1 MPGSVPELPNL
12 WFWHRRGWWQQRL
25 IGYKGMMASM
35 RYKWYKFMHLS
46 SGEGETSQN
55 ETEKSRKKGH
65 ATDTPQME
73 MGNGCQDTFIGSKS
87 LSVNKSRVPSVKKVP
102 EILKKFHHI
111 QSTHVFHLRNLP
123 WFALELVEIWDPKR
137 PQLCHQS
144 EALGRYHCFRP
155 SRAAQSH
162 WTGTHF
168 HVSRRRGWMVF
179 LQGWMSWE
187 VTMTDVCR
195 WFRWYPMFL
204 RLHFETE
211 LDWLKLW
218 SIQTSF

>member
-1 MPGSVPELPNL
+1 
-12 WFWHRRGWWQQRL
+12 
-25 IGYKGMMASM
+25 MA
-35 RYKWYKFMHLS
+35 
-46 SGEGETSQN
+46 
-55 ETEKSRKKGH
+55 
-65 ATDTPQME
+65 TPQME
-73 MGNGCQDTFIGSKS
+73 MGNACQDTFIGSKS

-102 EILKKFHHI
+102 KILKKFHHI
-111 QSTHVFHLRNLP
+111 QSTHVFHLRNWS

-137 PQLCHQS
+137 PQLCHQP

-179 LQGWMSWE
+179 LEGWRSWE
-187 VTMTDVCR
+187 VTMTMTDVCR

-204 RLHFETE
+204 GLHFRNRIGLTE
-211 LDWLKLW
+211 ALINSNKLLEVSRGW
-218 SIQTSF
+218 FWIWHYLWWKDLQNIQQPCQ